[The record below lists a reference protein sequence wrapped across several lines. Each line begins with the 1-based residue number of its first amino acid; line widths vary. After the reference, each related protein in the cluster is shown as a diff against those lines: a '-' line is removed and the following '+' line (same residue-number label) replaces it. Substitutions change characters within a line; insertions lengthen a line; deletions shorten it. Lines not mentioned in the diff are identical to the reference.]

1 MNELLPYLLIVIGV
15 LIAYAII
22 RIIIYFMFG
31 YDKSVEKTV
40 GRGMLCLC
48 LIIGI
53 TFIPT
58 ASKMNTVKKAEKVI
72 KINNYKVL
80 LDGKEV
86 ANNNIS
92 ISNYQVTIDDK
103 AKKVFLTKQTEQKP
117 KTLPI
122 PIIIHR

>member
-1 MNELLPYLLIVIGV
+1 MNEFLPYLLIVIGV

-31 YDKSVEKTV
+31 YDESVEKTV

-58 ASKMNTVKKAEKVI
+58 ASKMNTLKKGRKS
-72 KINNYKVL
+72 YK
-80 LDGKEV
+80 
-86 ANNNIS
+86 S
-92 ISNYQVTIDDK
+92 Q
-103 AKKVFLTKQTEQKP
+103 
-117 KTLPI
+117 
-122 PIIIHR
+122 